1 MNEYPAPNL
10 IIEIANTFLADY
22 QRKKR
27 LLYEDLAVDEYWIVD
42 VQNVRIIAFAVAN
55 GGSERITVSQVLPGL
70 AISQL
75 SNFPTRRSAA
85 AYPSDESRAS
95 LCLVD

>member
-1 MNEYPAPNL
+1 LNEYPAPNL
-10 IIEIANTFLADY
+10 IIEIANTSLADD

-55 GGSERITVSQVLPGL
+55 GEVNEL
-70 AISQL
+70 
-75 SNFPTRRSAA
+75 
-85 AYPSDESRAS
+85 
-95 LCLVD
+95 LCLRFYQD

>member
-1 MNEYPAPNL
+1 M
-10 IIEIANTFLADY
+10 IKG
-22 QRKKR
+22 KKR

-42 VQNVRIIAFAVAN
+42 VQNVRIIAFAVAS

-75 SNFPTRRSAA
+75 EEALRRTRQMNQERVCAWLI
-85 AYPSDESRAS
+85 EQFQE
-95 LCLVD
+95 